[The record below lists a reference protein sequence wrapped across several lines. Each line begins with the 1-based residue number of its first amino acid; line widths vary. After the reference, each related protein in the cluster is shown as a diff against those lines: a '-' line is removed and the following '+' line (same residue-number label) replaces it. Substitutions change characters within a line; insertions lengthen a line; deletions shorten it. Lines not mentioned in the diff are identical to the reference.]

1 MHGEGS
7 GRIRW
12 AHAFGDLFAVLAL
25 DHGDVVLALKI
36 DPKLRVIA
44 EVSAEAYR
52 GVGGD
57 RASSIEDI
65 GDTARRDT
73 NIEGEPIGAETTG
86 SQFASQKPS
95 WMCDRSHGSQP

>member
-25 DHGDVVLALKI
+25 DRGDVVLALKI
-36 DPKLRVIA
+36 DPKLRAIA

-52 GVGGD
+52 GVAGD

-65 GDTARRDT
+65 GDTARRNT

-86 SQFASQKPS
+86 SQFASQTPS
-95 WMCDRSHGSQP
+95 WMCDRSRGSQP